1 MKEKIEILQNCRIE
15 LLEQIQDELYE
26 IHTEMLQNNISS
38 RHQIFE
44 TLFDY
49 IDTKIT
55 QEVRV
60 SQLRKKNAKSE

>member
-1 MKEKIEILQNCRIE
+1 MKDRIEILQNCRIE
-15 LLEQIQDELYE
+15 ILEQIQDELYE
-26 IHTEMLQNNISS
+26 IHTECLQNNIST

-60 SQLRKKNAKSE
+60 SQLREKNAKS